1 MGLIYSGKLWMIQRF
16 ISGFSNNSFLVTC
29 KRTNKSII
37 IDTPADPAD
46 LLNSSENFSIV
57 GILITHGHYDHLEG
71 FKEVYDRYKVPV
83 GIGNNDINSLPI
95 KPKDYIN
102 VDDGSI
108 NTFGDLVIRSIET
121 PGHTSG
127 STCYFLPGESPGS
140 EPHLFSGDTLFPG
153 GPGKS
158 LTHEN
163 FLEIVKSI
171 TTKLYSLPNHTHILP
186 GHGEFITL
194 EDSIK
199 EFEEFNKNPLDNNT
213 FGNVKWIN

>member
-29 KRTNKSII
+29 KRTNESII
-37 IDTPADPAD
+37 IDTPANPVD
-46 LLNSSENFSIV
+46 LL
-57 GILITHGHYDHLEG
+57 LRP
-71 FKEVYDRYKVPV
+71 KE
-83 GIGNNDINSLPI
+83 
-95 KPKDYIN
+95 YIN

-158 LTHEN
+158 STHEN

-171 TTKLYSLPNHTHILP
+171 TTKLYSLPKHTYILP

-199 EFEEFNKNPLDNNT
+199 EFNEFNKNPFDNNT